1 MFISPAVRNKI
12 LKYILYNLLV
22 EPLIIM
28 VYLPVQ
34 VYYLGLSNIQL
45 VKWLVGSVPLG
56 LITGIVI
63 SPVEMWLTR
72 VLDRIIKIKKV
83 KKHP

>member
-1 MFISPAVRNKI
+1 MVDSWKIRI
-12 LKYILYNLLV
+12 LKFTVYNILV

-45 VKWLVGSVPLG
+45 IKWLIGSVPLG
-56 LITGIVI
+56 LITGIII

-72 VLDRIIKIKKV
+72 VLDRVFRPKKV
-83 KKHP
+83 KK